1 MKNPKNI
8 NECPQYNFG
17 LPVTVTIKGTFNE
30 KSLEFLFGYTP
41 SYRKTM
47 MYCFGKCQG
56 ISTKEG

>member
-8 NECPQYNFG
+8 NECLQYNFG
-17 LPVTVTIKGTFNE
+17 LPVTVAIKGTFNE
-30 KSLEFLFGYTP
+30 KSLEFLLGYTP
-41 SYRKTM
+41 IYRKMM